1 MLVQDCMS
9 KYVELG
15 RPDMTIKEVACLM
28 RDGDYGFLPIQE
40 NDRLIGTITDRDIT
54 IRAVAGGLSPDTTKV
69 FEVMSKKVLY
79 CFEDQTLEEVTRNLG
94 DNQVRRLPVL
104 NREKR
109 LVGVLSLG
117 DIAQTDF
124 SPVQFEDA
132 VSRITQ
138 SSPTSHEGR
147 NMQTQQM

>member
-1 MLVQDCMS
+1 MLVHECMS
-9 KYVELG
+9 NYVELG
-15 RPDMTIKEVACLM
+15 RPDMTLKEVACLM

-40 NDRLIGTITDRDIT
+40 NDKLIGTITDRDIA
-54 IRAVAGGLSPDTTKV
+54 IRAVASGLSPDTTKV

-104 NREKR
+104 NRDKR

-117 DIAQTDF
+117 DLAQ
-124 SPVQFEDA
+124 SELAPEVFESA
-132 VSRITQ
+132 VSRITE
-138 SSPTSHEGR
+138 SSSTTREGR
-147 NMQTQQM
+147 NIQ